1 LSSYPIESRR
11 LAVIQPKR
19 RTKGFWKRLFSSC
32 CPCFSRSKTR
42 VPEEEEYRYKVIE
55 ERVYETP
62 GEQVLEEPPSN
73 SVEETAPT
81 VSVRVK
87 SAPITIEVIAEVYP
101 NPEEDSQTESTSVAV
116 VSPVE
121 ADSVQEKPT
130 SLAVVST
137 VEGGGPENDT
147 TSVSEE
153 SPDKCIDSLA
163 ESQQIDGSSEKP
175 SIDLEQIYE
184 SIHSETIDIEDEID
198 VEFVSIAPKNPII
211 KRFLLRERGL
221 KKKRK
226 LVIPLTRGEVDLKMT
241 RKERKIIYL
250 EDTFDAK
257 QTKGEVR
264 YYRKR
269 AQRLPLF
276 RTSLDFFSD
285 FKDRN
290 HNQRLQPQEGRDD
303 SKRIVV
309 HKSIALMGGGPKR
322 PDNKDIDW
330 KAIGFQSGFTVQPL
344 NYWLG
349 LKYFSVALDS
359 PAKEILKR
367 MATTLVK
374 RAQSSGVG
382 PTVAKEKQE
391 KQQMAATLV
400 DRVQSLG
407 IGPTVAKNR
416 PKQDPVAKEPQKI
429 EEMVLID
436 TNRLR
441 SATLKGM
448 GRQLLDKSLPVFRS
462 EAQKTGV
469 NSVANKMEIKNRE
482 KQTIRSA
489 QQMGNKK

>member
-1 LSSYPIESRR
+1 
-11 LAVIQPKR
+11 
-19 RTKGFWKRLFSSC
+19 
-32 CPCFSRSKTR
+32 
-42 VPEEEEYRYKVIE
+42 
-55 ERVYETP
+55 
-62 GEQVLEEPPSN
+62 
-73 SVEETAPT
+73 
-81 VSVRVK
+81 
-87 SAPITIEVIAEVYP
+87 
-101 NPEEDSQTESTSVAV
+101 VAV
-116 VSPVE
+116 VSPIVV
-121 ADSVQEKPT
+121 DSVQEKPT

-137 VEGGGPENDT
+137 VERGSPEKDT
-147 TSVSEE
+147 TSVLEE
-153 SPDKCIDSLA
+153 SADKCVDSLV
-163 ESQQIDGSSEKP
+163 ETQQIDGSSEKP
-175 SIDLEQIYE
+175 SIDLVQIYD

-226 LVIPLTRGEVDLKMT
+226 LVIPLTRAEVNLKMT
-241 RKERKIIYL
+241 RKERKIIDL
-250 EDTFDAK
+250 EDRFDAK
-257 QTKGEVR
+257 QTEGEVR

-276 RTSLDFFSD
+276 RTSLDFYSD

-303 SKRIVV
+303 SNRLVV
-309 HKSIALMGGGPKR
+309 HKSVALMGGGPKR
-322 PDNKDIDW
+322 PDNQDIDW

-359 PAKEILKR
+359 PAKDMLKK

-382 PTVAKEKQE
+382 PIVAKEKPE

-429 EEMVLID
+429 EALVLID
-436 TNRLR
+436 TNRL
-441 SATLKGM
+441 STATLKGM
-448 GRQLLDKSLPVFRS
+448 GRQLLDRSLPVFRS
-462 EAQKTGV
+462 EAQKTGL
-469 NSVANKMEIKNRE
+469 NSVANKKETKNRE
-482 KQTIRSA
+482 KQTIRRA
-489 QQMGNKK
+489 QEMGIKK